1 MSAGRAHDSLAVA
14 RRVARGAVLPV
25 LIGLGWWALLAF
37 HLADER
43 IVASIGQVIKCGI
56 RWVATGAIWIDA
68 GSSLARNLVG
78 FSLGALAGIAA
89 GIALSFSALARR
101 LVLPSINALK
111 QVSIFAWVPL
121 ISVWFGLGEA
131 SRIFFIAFS
140 VFFPVLFNTAEGIA
154 SVPSELLEVAQ
165 VFRFSRWQAVRR
177 IVWPAALPS
186 VFTGLYVGL
195 VMSWMVTLGA
205 EYMLTATHGV
215 GYLLLDGRENFRMD
229 QVILGVIVVGIIGF
243 GVHAVADAAERR
255 LLRWRGSSPM
265 TEI

>member
-1 MSAGRAHDSLAVA
+1 MSVEATHDPRHRA
-14 RRVARGAVLPV
+14 RRLARGLVLPA
-25 LIGLGWWALLAF
+25 LIGLGWWSLFAF

-43 IVASIGQVIKCGI
+43 IVASIRQVIDCAI
-56 RWVATGAIWIDA
+56 RWVVTGGIWIDA
-68 GSSLARNLVG
+68 GSSLARNFAG

-89 GIALSFSALARR
+89 SIALSLSALARG
-101 LVLPSINALK
+101 LVLPSLNALK

-121 ISVWFGLGEA
+121 ISVWFGLGET

-154 SVPSELLEVAQ
+154 SVPAELLEVAR
-165 VFRFSRWQAVRR
+165 VFRFSRWQTVRQ

-229 QVILGVIVVGIIGF
+229 QVILGVLVVGLIGF
-243 GVHAVADAAERR
+243 GVHAIADASERR
-255 LLRWRGSSPM
+255 FLRWRGPSPM
-265 TEI
+265 IEI

>member
-1 MSAGRAHDSLAVA
+1 VSAASPQNSSPRA
-14 RRVARGAVLPV
+14 RRLARGVVLPILV
-25 LIGLGWWALLAF
+25 ALGWWALLAF
-37 HLADER
+37 HWADER
-43 IVASIGQVIKCGI
+43 IVASIGQVIHCAI

-78 FSLGALAGIAA
+78 FSTGALAGIAA
-89 GIALSFSALARR
+89 GIALSFSAFARS

-154 SVPSELLEVAQ
+154 GVPGELLEVAR

-229 QVILGVIVVGIIGF
+229 QVILGVLVVGLIGF

-255 LLRWRGSSPM
+255 LLRWRGTSP
-265 TEI
+265 TIEV